1 MRQLQDIGKERDD
14 MGTIVNLTSVF
25 ESLASMHISQI
36 KNQVQL
42 SQKFFDELWGIY
54 TQIRVDSLFRFGRE
68 QNESVIDKELLIAI
82 TAEGG
87 FSGDIDQKLI
97 NWMIKEHDP
106 ETQDIVVIG
115 HHGAVQL
122 AQAGVRFKKYFKLPA
137 KDQNINVTPLV
148 KYVRDY
154 KSTTVYYQAYVSL
167 MVQEVRKIALK
178 SAVQEAGKQ
187 SRARGKKDDE
197 NIIGEFNYIFEPST
211 FTVVAHLERSMLEI
225 SLGQVILDSKL
236 AQYASRFRSMSAAKE
251 RAIDSQK
258 ELKLTYNRAKRSI
271 ADERLKEIING
282 LKAAGASA

>member
-1 MRQLQDIGKERDD
+1 MRQLQDIAKERDD
-14 MGTIVNLTSVF
+14 MSTIVNLTSVF

-42 SQKFFDELWGIY
+42 SQKFFDELWHIY

-68 QNESVIDKELLIAI
+68 QHENIVDKELFIAI

-97 NWMIKEHDP
+97 GMMLKDYDP
-106 ETQDIVVIG
+106 EKHEIIVIG

-122 AQAGVRFKKYFKLPA
+122 AQAGVRFRKYFKLPS
-137 KDQNINVTPLV
+137 KDQNINVTPLI
-148 KYVRDY
+148 KYVREY
-154 KSTTVYYQAYVSL
+154 KATSVYYQAYVSL
-167 MVQEVRKIALK
+167 MVQEVKKIALK
-178 SAVQEAGKQ
+178 AAVQEAGRV
-187 SRARGKKDDE
+187 SREKGVDDE
-197 NIIGEFNYIFEPST
+197 VISEVNYIFEPST

-251 RAIDSQK
+251 RAIESQK
-258 ELKLTYNRAKRSI
+258 DLRLTYNRAKRAI
-271 ADERLKEIING
+271 ADERLKEIVNG
-282 LKAAGASA
+282 MKAAGART

>member
-14 MGTIVNLTSVF
+14 MSTIVNLTSVF

-42 SQKFFDELWGIY
+42 SQKFFDELWHIY

-68 QNESVIDKELLIAI
+68 DQEHEDIIDKELFIAI

-97 NWMIKEHDP
+97 KWMLQDYDP
-106 ETQDIVVIG
+106 EKHEIIVIG

-122 AQAGVRFKKYFKLPA
+122 AQAGVRFRKYFKLPA
-137 KDQNINVTPLV
+137 KDQNINVSPLI
-148 KYVRDY
+148 KYVREY
-154 KSTTVYYQAYVSL
+154 KSTSVYYQAYVSL
-167 MVQEVRKIALK
+167 MVQEVKKIALK
-178 SAVQEAGKQ
+178 SAVQEAGRQ
-187 SRARGKKDDE
+187 SRTKKNDDS
-197 NIIGEFNYIFEPST
+197 IISELNYIFEPST
-211 FTVVAHLERSMLEI
+211 FSVVAHLERSMLEI

-251 RAIDSQK
+251 RAIESQK
-258 ELKLTYNRAKRSI
+258 ELRLTYNRAKRSI
-271 ADERLKEIING
+271 SDERLKEIING
-282 LKAAGASA
+282 MKAAGARL

>member
-14 MGTIVNLTSVF
+14 MSTIVNLTSVF

-42 SQKFFDELWGIY
+42 SQKFFDELWHIY

-68 QNESVIDKELLIAI
+68 DQEHEDIIDKELFIAI

-97 NWMIKEHDP
+97 KWMLQDYDP
-106 ETQDIVVIG
+106 EKHEIIVIG

-122 AQAGVRFKKYFKLPA
+122 AQAGVRFRKYFKLPA
-137 KDQNINVTPLV
+137 KDQNINVSPLI
-148 KYVRDY
+148 KYVREY
-154 KSTTVYYQAYVSL
+154 KSTSVYYQAYVSL
-167 MVQEVRKIALK
+167 MVQEVKKIALK
-178 SAVQEAGKQ
+178 SAVQEAGRQ
-187 SRARGKKDDE
+187 SRTKKNDDS
-197 NIIGEFNYIFEPST
+197 IISELNYIFEPST
-211 FTVVAHLERSMLEI
+211 FSVVAHLERSMLEI

-251 RAIDSQK
+251 RAIESQK
-258 ELKLTYNRAKRSI
+258 ELRLTYNRAKRSI
-271 ADERLKEIING
+271 SDERLKEIING
-282 LKAAGASA
+282 MKAAGARI

>member
-14 MGTIVNLTSVF
+14 MSTIVNLTSVF

-42 SQKFFDELWGIY
+42 SQKFFDELWHIY

-68 QNESVIDKELLIAI
+68 EHEHEDIIDKELFIAI

-87 FSGDIDQKLI
+87 FSGDIDQKLVK
-97 NWMIKEHDP
+97 WMLQDYDP
-106 ETQDIVVIG
+106 EKHEIIVIG

-122 AQAGVRFKKYFKLPA
+122 AQAGVRFRKYFKLPS
-137 KDQNINVTPLV
+137 KDQNINVSPLI
-148 KYVRDY
+148 KYVREY
-154 KSTTVYYQAYVSL
+154 KSTSVYYQAYVSL
-167 MVQEVRKIALK
+167 MVQEVKKIALK
-178 SAVQEAGKQ
+178 SAVQEAGRQ
-187 SRARGKKDDE
+187 SRTKKNDDS
-197 NIIGEFNYIFEPST
+197 IISEFNYIFEPST
-211 FTVVAHLERSMLEI
+211 FSVVAHLERSMLEI

-251 RAIDSQK
+251 RAIESEK

-271 ADERLKEIING
+271 SDERLKEIING
-282 LKAAGASA
+282 MKAAGARA